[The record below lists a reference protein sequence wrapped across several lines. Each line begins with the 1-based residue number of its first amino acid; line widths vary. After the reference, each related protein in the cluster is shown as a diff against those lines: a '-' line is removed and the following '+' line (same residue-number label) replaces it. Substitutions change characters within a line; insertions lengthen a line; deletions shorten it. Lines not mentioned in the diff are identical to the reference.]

1 MCAAAPPV
9 NRYLGDEITPVP
21 HTRSPSRGIELCGV
35 VEAMYSY
42 EAMYSV
48 HGTLAFADRAERI
61 AYNALPAT
69 WASPTGGDM
78 WAHQYLQAVNEIN
91 AIKSSPHVWQ
101 HDNAFSETY
110 GLEPNFGCC
119 TANFHQGW
127 PKFANSLF
135 HFAPDGG
142 VVVSMWAPAAAKLP
156 SGATVEV
163 DTTYPFGDDA
173 TVTVRAVAGTPV
185 YLRIPGWA
193 VKATVNGAA
202 AANGTLFRGVATGGA
217 DVFAV
222 AFRSETR
229 RDPQRSAQ
237 IRRDPPR
244 SAVEAPQSRSAG
256 VFTCADRAGD
266 CPRSHEIVGR
276 RRGLSGGTAARRAF
290 TAARCSTRCRSRQTT
305 PSVREHR
312 SRAPLF
318 RPLARHCCCI
328 LRSCSRIH
336 WTP

>member
-35 VEAMYSY
+35 VEALHSHDPTWRRVRGPSVTRPHTHTQALYSY

-91 AIKSSPHVWQ
+91 AIKASPHVWQ

-135 HFAPDGG
+135 HSAPDGG
-142 VVVSMWAPAAAKLP
+142 VVVSMCAPHVHVHVHGQHDRRCLADRWAPAAAKLP

-173 TVTVRAVAGTPV
+173 TVTVRAAAGTPV

-229 RDPQRSAQ
+229 RDPPTSAE
-237 IRRDPPR
+237 IRRDPP
-244 SAVEAPQSRSAG
+244 AVGAPQSRSAG
-256 VFTCADRAGD
+256 VFTRADRGGRLPETARD
-266 CPRSHEIVGR
+266 RVRS
-276 RRGLSGGTAARRAF
+276 
-290 TAARCSTRCRSRQTT
+290 
-305 PSVREHR
+305 
-312 SRAPLF
+312 
-318 RPLARHCCCI
+318 
-328 LRSCSRIH
+328 
-336 WTP
+336 